1 MTVVVNTHSEQEEKA
16 LLAFL
21 DNQKFD
27 YQTTSDQDLL
37 TEEQQQEILLR
48 DEEYMSGKVE
58 ARNWKD
64 IVQELERVYR

>member
-1 MTVVVNTHSEQEEKA
+1 MTVVVNTHNAQEEKV

-21 DNQKFD
+21 DSLNYD
-27 YQTTSDQDLL
+27 YQNDNQSLL

-48 DEEYMSGKVE
+48 DEEHLSGKVE
-58 ARNWKD
+58 ARNWKE